1 MSARALWVHCNISLR
16 RLFQLKLKSDT
27 VSPMTSKASPDISSI
42 IDAMQRAVDIVS
54 SSPHHVNKI
63 SATIFNENESFSS
76 TNIWPQT
83 VRDTI
88 GIDARIGSS
97 SGTVHA
103 EVNCLLHFKEPTEGA
118 SLCITDPFCPN
129 CAKNLA
135 ESGIKRIYIDHKG
148 FDKDFAQRRGEEFKS
163 MSFRIATRAGI
174 SLYTV
179 WRKEGRIEP
188 IHEVPDDYVPPQN
201 NPIKIEKTSVVP
213 NIYALNQIIASTQ
226 VIHKRWACALAKNA
240 QGENYFLVASA
251 HPAIGFTREHD
262 ADIISHKEGK
272 YSFYLEPLNRIL
284 MGAHRYGLRLID
296 GLIWSSEVPTSRE
309 LVNCIGAN
317 IKTICLGNDEA
328 ARDEEAIAASRT
340 LADAG
345 IMQFISL

>member
-1 MSARALWVHCNISLR
+1 
-16 RLFQLKLKSDT
+16 
-27 VSPMTSKASPDISSI
+27 MTSPDVTSI
-42 IDAMQRAVDIVS
+42 INAMQRAVDIVG
-54 SSPHHVNKI
+54 SSPHHTNKI
-63 SATIFNENESFSS
+63 SATVFNDTESFSS
-76 TNIWPQT
+76 TNIWPDII
-83 VRDTI
+83 RNNI
-88 GIDARIGSS
+88 GIEARIGSS

-103 EVNCLLHFKEPTEGA
+103 EVNCLIHFQSPTEGA

-135 ESGIKRIYIDHKG
+135 ESGIRRIYIDHKG
-148 FDKDFAQRRGEEFKS
+148 FDKEFAQRRAEELQS

-188 IHEVPDDYVPPQN
+188 IHEVEPDYIPSEN
-201 NPIKIEKTSVVP
+201 NPIKIEKTSLVP
-213 NIYALNQIIASTQ
+213 NLYALNQIIATTQ
-226 VIHKRWACALAKNA
+226 VIHKRWACALAKNEK
-240 QGENYFLVASA
+240 GENYFLVASA
-251 HPAIGFTREHD
+251 HPAIGFTREND

-309 LVNCIGAN
+309 LVNIVGAG
-317 IKTICLGNDEA
+317 IQTICLGNEES
-328 ARDEEAIAASRT
+328 ARDEDAIAASRT
-340 LADAG
+340 LADHG
-345 IMQFISL
+345 VMQFISL